1 MGRDAVSTPR
11 LFTLDEAERTLPL
24 VRRIVHDLMLEHP
37 AWRRAVARYEL
48 LAGSAHAESGE
59 SEELRLTREEV
70 ERRAERIGAFLAELE
85 AIGAHFKGFESGL
98 VDFYSMRD
106 DHLIFLCWQYG
117 EPRIAHWHEID
128 QGFSGRRPVDQ
139 SLLTEVESA

>member
-1 MGRDAVSTPR
+1 MSTPR

-24 VRRIVHDLMLEHP
+24 VRRIVHDLMAEHP

-48 LAGSAHAESGE
+48 LAGGTSADKGE
-59 SEELRLTREEV
+59 GEELQQTRAEV
-70 ERRAERIGAFLAELE
+70 EQRAERIGAFLAELE

-106 DHLIFLCWQYG
+106 DRLIFLCWQYG
-117 EPRIAHWHEID
+117 EPRISHWHEVD
-128 QGFSGRRPVDQ
+128 EGFSGRRPVDQ
-139 SLLTEVESA
+139 GLLTEIET